1 MFESGHILALASNVP
16 NGEGK
21 GYDLPNL
28 IALRDSMRLAS
39 EKTRKILDWTPTRY
53 DILEDTEHGSYAV

>member
-1 MFESGHILALASNVP
+1 MLTFEHWRSTSSKCRLSSAGVFESGHILALASNVP

-28 IALRDSMRLAS
+28 IALATDDLVRLYAS
-39 EKTRKILDWTPTRY
+39 R
-53 DILEDTEHGSYAV
+53 